1 MTDLA
6 VAKAFG
12 SSAHS
17 YDANAQVQLAT
28 NRSLI
33 ELLPA
38 ELHGSEK
45 KCFALEIGA
54 GTAPMARQLSERYDH
69 CRWLALDIST
79 DMLVEAKTRGR
90 LDSGWLS
97 VCADA
102 SSLPLAANSVSL
114 IYSSFALQWCASP
127 QAALSEMH
135 RVLCSGGHSV
145 IAVPVDGTMHEFKK
159 SWRACDENMH
169 FNILPSAVEW
179 VAAAEENDFAV
190 QQEQSL
196 QLVEY
201 YADVRAIGKMLKS
214 TGAYRVQRDQP
225 VGLMTPK
232 KYAALS
238 HQYDTYRTARGLPV
252 TWQVLFLSLTKL

>member
-12 SSAHS
+12 NSAHS
-17 YDANAQVQLAT
+17 YDAYAQVQLAT

-33 ELLPA
+33 ELLPN
-38 ELHGSEK
+38 ELHGAEK
-45 KCFALEIGA
+45 KYIALDIGA
-54 GTAPMARQLSERYDH
+54 GTAPMARQLSERYDQ

-79 DMLVEAKTRGR
+79 DMLIEAKTRGR
-90 LDSGWLS
+90 LDNGWLP

-102 SSLPLAANSVSL
+102 SALPLPANSVSL

-135 RVLCSGGHSV
+135 RVLCCGGNAV
-145 IAVPVDGTMHEFKK
+145 IAVPVDGTMQEFRK

-169 FNILPSAVEW
+169 FNVLPSAAEW
-179 VAAAEENDFAV
+179 LAAAQQNNFAV

-196 QLVEY
+196 QLIEHY
-201 YADVRAIGKMLKS
+201 DDVRAIGKMLKS

-238 HQYDTYRTARGLPV
+238 QHYDAYRTAQGLPV
-252 TWQVLFLSLTKL
+252 TWQVLFLSLTKI